1 MRERAKMNEYFT
13 RFGAA
18 DYNIFHN
25 GNTSYVM
32 LRVVDEDMT
41 YFALFERIEGHD
53 GVGCRM
59 FNSPTEVVL
68 DDAVDET
75 CSDEQLADFVGQ
87 PDTAFVHRFAVRVPP
102 PLGAGRNHSFLF
114 PYYA

>member
-1 MRERAKMNEYFT
+1 MNEYFT

-18 DYNIFHN
+18 DYNIFQN

-32 LRVVDEDMT
+32 LRVADENMT
-41 YFALFERIEGHD
+41 YFALFEHTEGHD
-53 GVGCRM
+53 GVGWM
-59 FNSPTEVVL
+59 FDSPTEVVL

-87 PDTAFVHRFAVRVPP
+87 PDTAFVHNINIRRI
-102 PLGAGRNHSFLF
+102 LYRSGLLN
-114 PYYA
+114 

>member
-32 LRVVDEDMT
+32 LRVADENMT
-41 YFALFERIEGHD
+41 YFALFEHTERHD

-59 FNSPTEVVL
+59 FDSPTEVVL

-87 PDTAFVHRFAVRVPP
+87 PDTAFVHSINIRRI
-102 PLGAGRNHSFLF
+102 LYRSGLLN
-114 PYYA
+114 

>member
-1 MRERAKMNEYFT
+1 MNEYFT

-53 GVGCRM
+53 GVG
-59 FNSPTEVVL
+59 L
-68 DDAVDET
+68 
-75 CSDEQLADFVGQ
+75 
-87 PDTAFVHRFAVRVPP
+87 
-102 PLGAGRNHSFLF
+102 
-114 PYYA
+114 

>member
-25 GNTSYVM
+25 GNASYVM
-32 LRVVDEDMT
+32 LRVADEDMT
-41 YFALFERIEGHD
+41 YFALFEHIEGHD

-59 FNSPTEVVL
+59 FDSPTEMVF
-68 DDAVDET
+68 DDAVEET
-75 CSDEQLADFVGQ
+75 RSDEQLADFVGQ
-87 PDTAFVHRFAVRVPP
+87 PDTAFVHSINIRRI
-102 PLGAGRNHSFLF
+102 LYRSGLLN
-114 PYYA
+114 

>member
-1 MRERAKMNEYFT
+1 MNEYFT

-32 LRVVDEDMT
+32 LRVADENMT
-41 YFALFERIEGHD
+41 YFALFEHTEGHD

-59 FNSPTEVVL
+59 FDSPTEWFWTTPLTRRAPTSSLPTSL
-68 DDAVDET
+68 DSLTPLSSTTLISAGF
-75 CSDEQLADFVGQ
+75 CIAPDF
-87 PDTAFVHRFAVRVPP
+87 
-102 PLGAGRNHSFLF
+102 
-114 PYYA
+114 

>member
-1 MRERAKMNEYFT
+1 MRERAKMNEYFA

-25 GNTSYVM
+25 GNASYVM

-41 YFALFERIEGHD
+41 YFALFEHIEGHD

-59 FNSPTEVVL
+59 FDSPTEVVL
-68 DDAVDET
+68 DDAVDEM

-87 PDTAFVHRFAVRVPP
+87 SDTAFVHNINIRRI
-102 PLGAGRNHSFLF
+102 LYRSGFLN
-114 PYYA
+114 

>member
-1 MRERAKMNEYFT
+1 MNEYFT

-25 GNTSYVM
+25 GNASYVM
-32 LRVVDEDMT
+32 LRVADEDMT
-41 YFALFERIEGHD
+41 YFALFEHIEGHD

-87 PDTAFVHRFAVRVPP
+87 PDTAFVHNINIRRI
-102 PLGAGRNHSFLF
+102 LYRSGLLN
-114 PYYA
+114 

>member
-87 PDTAFVHRFAVRVPP
+87 PDTAFVHSINIRRI
-102 PLGAGRNHSFLF
+102 LYRSGLLN
-114 PYYA
+114 

>member
-1 MRERAKMNEYFT
+1 MRERAKMNEYFA

-41 YFALFERIEGHD
+41 YFALFEHIERHD

-87 PDTAFVHRFAVRVPP
+87 PDTAFVHNINIRRI
-102 PLGAGRNHSFLF
+102 LYRSGLLN
-114 PYYA
+114 